1 MINKKGKSFYF
12 CWVFFITFVIFLYGP
27 TFTIVLLSFQGPEGG
42 LTFPMNGFS
51 FHWFEKLWEG
61 GGYVDIGSAFRRS
74 ILLGIILMILTVIL
88 SVSAGMAF
96 RKKFFGSNF
105 LFFLTISSLI
115 VPSII
120 LSLGVALEFRLID
133 ETIKFIGNKYNIDW
147 IINDFQT
154 TLPFGLLIMFAIFNR
169 FDKSFEEASR
179 DLGATPWQ
187 TFKFIVLPIIAP
199 SVVGIALFGF
209 TLSYDELAR
218 SSQVMGATNTLPLE
232 LKGLTTTVTTPV
244 IYALG
249 TLTTGISFLVIFIA
263 IGSFFIIKR
272 KKVK

>member
-1 MINKKGKSFYF
+1 M
-12 CWVFFITFVIFLYGP
+12 L
-27 TFTIVLLSFQGPEGG
+27 
-42 LTFPMNGFS
+42 
-51 FHWFEKLWEG
+51 
-61 GGYVDIGSAFRRS
+61 
-74 ILLGIILMILTVIL
+74 
-88 SVSAGMAF
+88 
-96 RKKFFGSNF
+96 
-105 LFFLTISSLI
+105 
-115 VPSII
+115 
-120 LSLGVALEFRLID
+120 
-133 ETIKFIGNKYNIDW
+133 
-147 IINDFQT
+147 
-154 TLPFGLLIMFAIFNR
+154 AIFNR

-218 SSQVMGATNTLPLE
+218 SSQVMGLTNTLPLE

-263 IGSFFIIKR
+263 IVLFIIKR